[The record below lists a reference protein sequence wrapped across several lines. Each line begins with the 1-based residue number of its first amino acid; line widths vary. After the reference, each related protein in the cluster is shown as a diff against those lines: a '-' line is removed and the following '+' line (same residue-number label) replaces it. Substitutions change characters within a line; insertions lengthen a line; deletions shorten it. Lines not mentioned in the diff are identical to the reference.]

1 MSQDNETDL
10 CKNSKETNAD
20 ERMVNKCKAPD
31 KVDKMD
37 ECNTSEEQMC
47 ENEEEHE
54 KKCGRDEVKEKNK
67 THNGECTDR
76 GTLSTEIGE
85 RNINDK
91 DEMPGNRGNGNDRK
105 VNSTG
110 KNDEDKGNIFEN
122 MKRKSKGNVGV
133 ECVDNNDT
141 DMEEKFEESVT
152 YVDSQKLKVD
162 DSVMKEDDSVMN
174 SVQFDHEYS
183 LGSGI
188 VQIPTVQNTEVIV
201 EETGSNNNEDIVSE
215 SLIDG
220 EIINEI
226 KKINDKL

>member
-1 MSQDNETDL
+1 
-10 CKNSKETNAD
+10 
-20 ERMVNKCKAPD
+20 
-31 KVDKMD
+31 
-37 ECNTSEEQMC
+37 MC
-47 ENEEEHE
+47 ENEEECE
-54 KKCGRDEVKEKNK
+54 KKCGTDEVKEENK
-67 THNGECTDR
+67 IHNGECTDR
-76 GTLSTEIGE
+76 GMLSAEIGE

-91 DEMPGNRGNGNDRK
+91 EQMPGNRGNGNDRK
-105 VNSTG
+105 VDSTG
-110 KNDEDKGNIFEN
+110 KNDEDKGNIFKN

-162 DSVMKEDDSVMN
+162 DSVMKEDYSVMN

-215 SLIDG
+215 ALIDG

-226 KKINDKL
+226 KKINDKLQCKNIESEGLSDMEDLKILK